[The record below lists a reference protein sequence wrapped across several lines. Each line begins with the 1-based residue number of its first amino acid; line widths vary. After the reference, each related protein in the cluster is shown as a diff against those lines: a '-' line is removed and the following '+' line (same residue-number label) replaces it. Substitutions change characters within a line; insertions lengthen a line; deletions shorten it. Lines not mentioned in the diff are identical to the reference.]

1 MDHDAV
7 LKELVGR
14 PLDDIARELATLR
27 CEKARLQSEADR
39 LNALMPVRPLYHGP
53 MR

>member
-14 PLDDIARELATLR
+14 PLDDIARELVTLR

-39 LNALMPVRPLYHGP
+39 LNALMPVRPLYHGR